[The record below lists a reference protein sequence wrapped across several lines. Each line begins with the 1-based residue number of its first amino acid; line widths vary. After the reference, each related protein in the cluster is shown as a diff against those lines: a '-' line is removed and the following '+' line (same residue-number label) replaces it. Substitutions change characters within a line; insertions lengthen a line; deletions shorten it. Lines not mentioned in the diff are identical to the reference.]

1 MQKSLI
7 LNRLA
12 LVVVL
17 IFFASAAVAADHTL
31 LTPLLVELDGWQGE
45 PPSGMSMD
53 MGSSKMINAGREYR
67 QGGKQ
72 MNAMVM
78 VGNQAMTQGSMQAMK
93 AETAEGKMSISTID
107 GFKVQTFH
115 DKKENSGGVM
125 VQLSQNQHQGAM
137 FTLVY
142 EGLSEEEG
150 LKIAKKFNWK
160 EMKKS
165 VDKLF

>member
-31 LTPLLVELDGWQGE
+31 LTPLLVDLNGWQGE
-45 PPSGMSMD
+45 LARGMTMD

-93 AETAEGKMSISTID
+93 T
-107 GFKVQTFH
+107 
-115 DKKENSGGVM
+115 
-125 VQLSQNQHQGAM
+125 
-137 FTLVY
+137 
-142 EGLSEEEG
+142 
-150 LKIAKKFNWK
+150 
-160 EMKKS
+160 
-165 VDKLF
+165 